1 MQTANHSQ
9 SKLDSFIKN
18 PKKALW
24 KMTAPF
30 FLGLSVQSVY
40 MLMDTM
46 FVGKFLVRDGA
57 SECTIQSLSQAA
69 LDAMGA
75 VFPLMFVIM
84 GLTFGLGS
92 GVTTLIAQYI
102 GKQDKK
108 SADSV
113 ATHTVLIGLIL
124 PIIITG
130 IVLILGDFIMDLEL
144 RNASDA
150 TKEYAKQYFQIMAF
164 GSIFM
169 ILAIFF
175 RSILSGEGETV
186 LPMKVLGF
194 GTILNIILDPIF
206 IIVFKLE
213 VAGAAY
219 ATVISN
225 GVVAISF
232 MYLLIIKKKSYTTI
246 SFRKNIFKF
255 DYKIVRSLFK
265 LGIPASLSFAIMSFG
280 MFAQNSIL
288 SYSDQNSNSNNN
300 PSFRYEVANKFN
312 TNTEIDNPCGEDAVV
327 YKESSGGV
335 IGGYQTAA
343 RIENLF
349 MNLVIALSSSIVTI
363 VGMFY
368 GAKRIDLIRPII
380 NYALKWSIILSM
392 AATIIFFSLSEIM
405 LNLFTNDHKTIEE
418 GINFFNICAFSLPF
432 VAIGMLTCRAMQ
444 GMDKPT
450 PFLFITVLRVIL
462 IALPMA
468 WIGVKYF
475 DYGVNW
481 VWWSVLASSIIT
493 TLFSLIWMY
502 KIIHQNEKMYI
513 ETATDL
519 K

>member
-1 MQTANHSQ
+1 MENVNYSQ
-9 SKLDSFIKN
+9 SKLDSFINN
-18 PKKALW
+18 PRKALW

-30 FLGLSVQSVY
+30 FLGLSVQSIY

-57 SECTIQSLSQAA
+57 SDEFIQSLSQSA

-102 GKQDKK
+102 GKKNKK

-113 ATHTVLIGLIL
+113 ASHTVIIGLIL
-124 PIIITG
+124 PLIITG
-130 IVLILGDFIMDLEL
+130 IVLLLGDSIMNLEL
-144 RNASDA
+144 RNASEA

-164 GSIFM
+164 GSVFM

-175 RSILSGEGETV
+175 RSILSGEGETI

-225 GVVAISF
+225 GVVALSF
-232 MYLLIIKKKSYTTI
+232 MYLLIIKKKSYSTI
-246 SFRKNIFKF
+246 SFKKEIFKF
-255 DYKIVRSLFK
+255 DYAIVKSLFK

-288 SYSDQNSNSNNN
+288 SYSDQNPNSINN
-300 PSFRYEVANKFN
+300 PNFRYEIQNEEKHINK
-312 TNTEIDNPCGEDAVV
+312 IDSIDLKNKKNKKSI
-327 YKESSGGV
+327 KEKEGGV

-343 RIENLF
+343 RVENLF

-368 GAKRIDLIRPII
+368 GANRIDLIRSII
-380 NYALKWSIILSM
+380 NYALKWSIILSVI
-392 AATIIFFSLSEIM
+392 ATIVFFFLSNTI
-405 LNLFTNDHKTIEE
+405 LQLFTNDSKTIEE
-418 GINFFNICAFSLPF
+418 GVNFFNICAFSLPF

-450 PFLFITVLRVIL
+450 PFLFNTVLRVIL

-468 WIGVKYF
+468 WIGVRYF

-481 VWWSVLASSIIT
+481 VWWSVLASAISSTI
-493 TLFSLIWMY
+493 FSLMWMY
-502 KIIHQNEKMYI
+502 KVIREYEQAEVS
-513 ETATDL
+513 
-519 K
+519 